1 MTAILR
7 HSRTWIAGC
16 VLLVLVFPFLVGQSS
31 YYMGLAATV
40 AMYAIASIALNL
52 LTGYGGQVSVG
63 HSGFLVIGAYAAAI
77 LSASC
82 GFPFWLALPAAGI
95 ITAVIGLV
103 IGLPAVRL
111 RGHFLAVAT
120 LGFGL
125 SMPAVALNWKSLT
138 HGYSGMAVMRPDAFS
153 SDLAFYYVIAV
164 ITFFIIWLAVNIA
177 RSRMGRAFVAV
188 RDSEVAATANGINV
202 AFYKA
207 TMFVVSAFFTGIA
220 GGLYAYWVGF
230 VSPNDYTIVTSFLL
244 LAMIVIGGL
253 ASIWGAVLGALL
265 LTVIPHFTDDY
276 VGVTDL
282 VIGIAV
288 MAVILLRPAGLASLL
303 TPWKK
308 SGRDQPAATDN
319 ESASA

>member
-1 MTAILR
+1 MTRILR
-7 HSRTWIAGC
+7 HSRTWTALC

-63 HSGFLVIGAYAAAI
+63 HSGFLLIGAYSAAI
-77 LSASC
+77 LSATC
-82 GFPFWLALPAAGI
+82 NVPFWLALPAAGI
-95 ITAVIGLV
+95 ITALVGLV

-138 HGYSGMAVMRPDAFS
+138 HGYSGMAVMRPDPFS

-188 RDSEVAATANGINV
+188 RDSEVAAAANGINV

-207 TMFVVSAFFTGIA
+207 IMFVVSAFFTGIA

-253 ASIWGAVLGALL
+253 ASIWGAILGALA

-288 MAVILLRPAGLASLL
+288 MAVILLRPAGLASLMTL
-303 TPWKK
+303 FKK
-308 SGRDQPAATDN
+308 SDRNSSVASDN